1 MADLTAHLQA
11 LRDEVEQTTT
21 PDTRDRA
28 LMRARLSLDALYDD
42 DPDEPEVAL
51 GDALIDLVHLAR
63 DRGIDFDDATMR
75 AQRTADME
83 TEERSEERRVGKECR
98 SRWSPYL

>member
-21 PDTRDRA
+21 PDTLDRA

-83 TEERSEERRVGKECR
+83 TEEWE
-98 SRWSPYL
+98 LTDATH